1 MEHALVDRRLN
12 KTEEDLMDDLTEQV
26 MDKLY
31 DMSEE
36 EFIALAAKLLDL
48 DTDRIKEALLN
59 ARLQRKS
66 F

>member
-59 ARLQRKS
+59 ARLQKKS

>member
-12 KTEEDLMDDLTEQV
+12 KTEEDLMDDLTDQV